1 MNSRSVKVSFTV
13 WIAAAVTSPLY
24 SQSAGFQ
31 IGQSQPAQSSQLQNS
46 QTTSGPILIAPMAS
60 PIQPTGNPVLPLS
73 QTIPRQHTP
82 TAAEIARGIGTG
94 PVTVLPAGG
103 TVFVPA
109 GTFVIEAS
117 PDMQQGVF
125 ISAPFAPAVPQT
137 PASPG
142 TPKIPA
148 TPSGAGRGGTSIERT
163 NGATNIGQQATPP
176 DVTRL
181 ALGTTRDKV
190 IEKYGNPIAFIMNM
204 NGETLYFKNGVVV
217 FIKEGVV
224 AVPEAPDAV
233 TRP

>member
-1 MNSRSVKVSFTV
+1 MKTRSVRLLFMV
-13 WIAAAVTSPLY
+13 WIAAVATSPLY
-24 SQSAGFQ
+24 AQSMGFQ
-31 IGQSQPAQSSQLQNS
+31 IGQSQPAQSAQIQNS
-46 QTTSGPILIAPMAS
+46 QGTSGPILIAPMTS

-73 QTIPRQHTP
+73 QTIARQHTP

-94 PVTVLPAGG
+94 SITVLPAGG

-109 GTFVIEAS
+109 GTFIVEAS

-125 ISAPFAPAVPQT
+125 ISAPFAPASPQT

-142 TPKIPA
+142 TPKTPA
-148 TPSGAGRGGTSIERT
+148 TPGAGRGGTSIDRT

-217 FIKEGVV
+217 FIKDGVV
-224 AVPEAPDAV
+224 AVPDASNGA